1 VPTARPAV
9 SPTRDLTSDLSH
21 EPHSPD
27 VTWQPGQLDRPTR
40 RAATGQD
47 GATVWLTGL
56 PAAGK
61 STIAHGLERALVQR
75 GRVAYVFDGDNVRH
89 GLCGDLGFDDA
100 ARTENVRRVAHVARL
115 FADAGGVAIVAL
127 VSPFAAD
134 RAAARHL
141 HLEAGLPFLE
151 VFVDAPLDE
160 CERRDPKGLY
170 ARQRSGTLH
179 GLTGRDAPYEPPQ
192 APDVRVRTTAEN
204 PDASVRH
211 VLDAVLS
218 AAP

>member
-1 VPTARPAV
+1 VPTARQAA
-9 SPTRDLTSDLSH
+9 SPPRDLTSDLTH
-21 EPHSPD
+21 DPHSPD
-27 VTWQPGQLDRPTR
+27 VIWQPGQLDRRTR
-40 RAATGQD
+40 REATGQH

-75 GRVAYVFDGDNVRH
+75 GRVAYVLDGDNVRH
-89 GLCGDLGFDDA
+89 GLCGDLGFDAA

-134 RAAARHL
+134 REAARRL
-141 HLEAGLPFLE
+141 HAEAGLPFLE
-151 VFVDAPLDE
+151 VFVDTPLDE

-170 ARQRSGTLH
+170 ARQRSGALH
-179 GLTGRDAPYEPPQ
+179 GLTGRDAPYEPPP
-192 APDVRVRTTAEN
+192 APDVRVRTTDEGA
-204 PDASVRH
+204 DASVEH